1 MKVDLNIQNKK
12 LELIQWLS
20 GLNDLAVIEKIT
32 DIRKQESK
40 DWWYSISELEKKSIE
55 KGLEDADN
63 GKLIPHSQARKLY
76 DKWL

>member
-1 MKVDLNIQNKK
+1 MKVDLKIQNKK

-20 GLNDLAVIEKIT
+20 SLNDLSVLEKII

-40 DWWYSISELEKKSIE
+40 DWWLSINELEKKSIE
-55 KGLEDADN
+55 TGLEDAEN
-63 GKLIPHSQARKLY
+63 GKLNPHSQARKLY

>member
-1 MKVDLNIQNKK
+1 MKVDLDIQNKK

-20 GLNDLAVIEKIT
+20 GLNDLSVLEKIT

-40 DWWYSISELEKKSIE
+40 DWWHSISELEKKSIE

-63 GKLIPHSQARKLY
+63 GKLNPHSKARKLY

>member
-1 MKVDLNIQNKK
+1 MKVDLKIQNKK

-20 GLNDLAVIEKIT
+20 SLNDLSVLEKII

-40 DWWYSISELEKKSIE
+40 DWWLSINELEKKSIE
-55 KGLEDADN
+55 NGLEDAEN
-63 GKLIPHSQARKLY
+63 GKLNPHSQARKLY